1 MDQSQLIIK
10 ARHDHGAT
18 LEELGELFDCTKQ
31 RIQQVEKGVHDL
43 PVERIE
49 ILASNKHAPEWARNL
64 AFQLWMLCLIDD
76 YAEIFAQLETLRR
89 IVFPNNGAK
98 KNEHRDA
105 TKI

>member
-1 MDQSQLIIK
+1 MITSRSLNQSQLIIK
-10 ARHDHGAT
+10 ARSDHGAT
-18 LEELGELFDCTKQ
+18 LEQLGELFDCTKQ

-43 PVERIE
+43 PIERIE

-76 YAEIFAQLETLRR
+76 YAEMFAQLETLGR

-98 KNEHRDA
+98 R
-105 TKI
+105 T